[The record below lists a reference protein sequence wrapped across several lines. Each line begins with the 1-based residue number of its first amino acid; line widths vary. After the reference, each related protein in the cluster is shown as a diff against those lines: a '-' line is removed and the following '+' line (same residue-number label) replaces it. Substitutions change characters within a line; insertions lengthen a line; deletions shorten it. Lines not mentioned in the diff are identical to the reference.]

1 MTTPLDGVL
10 VADFSRVLAGPLCT
24 MNLADLGATVI
35 KVERPGTGDDTRS
48 WGPPWADDPDAA
60 TPPDAP
66 QQHAGLYRRR
76 QHPGTRT
83 STYFQS
89 VNRGKRSIA
98 LDLHDAA
105 DHRAA
110 LELAR
115 RCDVFV
121 ENFRPEALDR
131 LGLGYEQV
139 HAINPGVIYVS
150 ITGFGRDGGKDL
162 MGYDFL
168 VQAVGGLMSV
178 TGEAEGPPTKAGVA
192 LVDVLTGKDATTG
205 VLAALI
211 SRGRTGQGCRVEVN
225 LLSSLLSAMVNQ
237 GQSTLHTGLAPTR
250 MGNKHPSI
258 TPYETL
264 SCRDGL
270 LAIACGNDRQFAR
283 LVAALGKPGLAENAR
298 FATNAARV
306 EHRESLVAE
315 LEAALAQ
322 HDATTWQRVLTTAG
336 VAAGRVGSLT
346 DGFALAQQLGLEP
359 WSDVGTGAEP
369 CPQVRHPVQYDTG
382 LTAPATVPPELGE
395 HDEEV
400 RGWLADPTAPTLP
413 ATHAAPRPPHAESCI
428 PRREMHS

>member
-1 MTTPLDGVL
+1 MTPALDGVV

-35 KVERPGTGDDTRS
+35 KVERPGAGDDTRG
-48 WGPPWADDPDAA
+48 WGPPWADDPQSR
-60 TPPDAP
+60 TPQDSS
-66 QQHAGLYRRR
+66 Q
-76 QHPGTRT
+76 RT
-83 STYFQS
+83 STYFES

-98 LDLHDAA
+98 LDLHDAH
-105 DHRAA
+105 DHAA
-110 LELAR
+110 AVELAR

-121 ENFRPEALDR
+121 ENFRPGALDHFA
-131 LGLGYEQV
+131 LGYEQV
-139 HAINPGVIYVS
+139 RAINPAVVYVS

-178 TGEAEGPPTKAGVA
+178 TGEADGPPTKAGVA

-211 SRGRTGQGCRVEVN
+211 SRGHTGQGCRVEVN

-237 GQSTLHTGLAPTR
+237 AQSTLHTGVVPTR

-264 SCRDGL
+264 RCRDGL

-283 LVAALGKPGLAENAR
+283 LAAALGRPDLATDAR
-298 FATNAARV
+298 FATNAGRV
-306 EHRESLVAE
+306 AHRDMLVAE
-315 LEAALAQ
+315 LEASLTQDDAQ
-322 HDATTWQRVLTTAG
+322 TWQHVLTAAG
-336 VAAGRVGSLT
+336 VAAGRVGSVA

-359 WSDVGTGAEP
+359 WTDVGTSAAP
-369 CPQVRHPVQYDTG
+369 CPQVRHPVQYDTN
-382 LTAPATVPPELGE
+382 LTAPASVPPRLGE
-395 HDEEV
+395 HDDEV
-400 RGWLADPTAPTLP
+400 RDWLADPAAPTLP
-413 ATHAAPRPPHAESCI
+413 ATHSAPTLPHPDPRI
-428 PRREMHS
+428 PRKEMHS

>member
-1 MTTPLDGVL
+1 MTTPLEGVL

-35 KVERPGTGDDTRS
+35 KVERPGLGDDTRA
-48 WGPPWADDPDAA
+48 WGPPWA
-60 TPPDAP
+60 
-66 QQHAGLYRRR
+66 AG
-76 QHPGTRT
+76 QTT

-98 LDLHDAA
+98 LDLQD
-105 DHRAA
+105 DRDRTVA

-115 RCDVFV
+115 RCDVLV
-121 ENFRPEALDR
+121 ENFRPGALDR
-131 LGLGYEQV
+131 LGLGYEQMR
-139 HAINPGVIYVS
+139 AINPEMIYVS
-150 ITGFGRDGGKDL
+150 ITGFGRDNGKDL

-178 TGEAEGPPTKAGVA
+178 TGEADGPPTKAGVA
-192 LVDVLTGKDATTG
+192 LVDVLTAKDATTG

-237 GQSTLHTGLAPTR
+237 GQSTLQTGVAPTR

-264 SCRDGL
+264 RCRDGL

-283 LVAALGKPGLAENAR
+283 LAAALGKPGLAESAR

-315 LEAALAQ
+315 LEAALTTD
-322 HDATTWQRVLTTAG
+322 DATTWQEVLTTAG
-336 VAAGRVGSLT
+336 VAAGRVGSLI
-346 DGFALAQQLGLEP
+346 DGFALAQQLGLKP
-359 WSDVGTGAEP
+359 WRDVGTATEQ
-369 CPQVRHPVQYDTG
+369 CPQVRHPVQYDTAM
-382 LTAPATVPPELGE
+382 TAPATVPPRLGE
-395 HDEEV
+395 HDQEV
-400 RGWLADPTAPTLP
+400 RAWLADPAAPTLQ
-413 ATHAAPRPPHAESCI
+413 TSAAAQSPPHAESRI
-428 PRREMHS
+428 PRKEMQR

>member
-1 MTTPLDGVL
+1 MSTALDGVL

-35 KVERPGTGDDTRS
+35 KVERPGLGDDTRG
-48 WGPPWADDPDAA
+48 WGPPWA
-60 TPPDAP
+60 
-66 QQHAGLYRRR
+66 AG
-76 QHPGTRT
+76 QPT

-98 LDLHDAA
+98 LDLQDERDRA
-105 DHRAA
+105 AA

-115 RCDVFV
+115 RSDVFV
-121 ENFRPEALDR
+121 ENFRPGGLDR

-139 HAINPGVIYVS
+139 RAINPGVIYVS

-178 TGEAEGPPTKAGVA
+178 TGEADGPPTKAGVA

-237 GQSTLHTGLAPTR
+237 GQSTLHTGVAPTR

-264 SCRDGL
+264 RCRDGL

-283 LVAALGKPGLAENAR
+283 LAVALGKPGLAENAR

-315 LEAALAQ
+315 LEAALAT
-322 HDATTWQRVLTTAG
+322 HDATTWQQVLTTAG
-336 VAAGRVGSLT
+336 VAAGRVGTLS
-346 DGFALAQQLGLEP
+346 DGFALAEQLGLEP
-359 WSDVGTGAEP
+359 WSDVGTATAP
-369 CPQVRHPVQYDTG
+369 CPQVRHPVQYDAA
-382 LTAPATVPPELGE
+382 LTAPATVPPRLGE
-395 HDEEV
+395 HEREV
-400 RGWLADPTAPTLP
+400 RAWLADPVAPTLQATP
-413 ATHAAPRPPHAESCI
+413 AAHSSPHAESPI
-428 PRREMHS
+428 PRKETHR